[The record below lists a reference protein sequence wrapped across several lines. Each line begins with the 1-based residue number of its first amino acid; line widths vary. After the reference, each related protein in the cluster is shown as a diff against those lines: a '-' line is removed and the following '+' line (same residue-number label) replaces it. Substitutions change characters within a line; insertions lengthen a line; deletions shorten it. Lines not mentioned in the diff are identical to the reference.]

1 MKQLRR
7 AKRLAF
13 NGEEIERI
21 VDELRAL

>member
-1 MKQLRR
+1 MKELRK
-7 AKRLAF
+7 AKRLAW

>member
-1 MKQLRR
+1 MKELRK